1 MNASATGLIAAS
13 LFVLYRQLVDQEK
26 RMRFGQLV
34 DQESGPAPPDE
45 KDLGEF
51 LVPAVAI
58 MGVSLVK
65 IANWSEPLAILA
77 GGAFTGLYH
86 TALAAK

>member
-1 MNASATGLIAAS
+1 MLPGMNASATGLIAAS

-34 DQESGPAPPDE
+34 DQEQ
-45 KDLGEF
+45 DLGEF